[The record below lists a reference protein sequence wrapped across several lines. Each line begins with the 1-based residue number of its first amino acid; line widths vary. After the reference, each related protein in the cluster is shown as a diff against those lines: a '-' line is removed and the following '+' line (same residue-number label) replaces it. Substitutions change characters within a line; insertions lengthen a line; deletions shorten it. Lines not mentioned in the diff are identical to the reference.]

1 MTEAVQQA
9 QAPGTHPAD
18 MERPWPFVPFGANLT
33 VDRAEGPYLYTP
45 EGQRILD
52 AAGGAVV
59 GNIGYGRADVTE
71 AMAAAVRRFGY
82 VVPPFQTDSRLRL
95 VERLRKSWLPAGL
108 DRVHLN
114 SGGSEAMEVALKLA
128 RQVHV
133 ARGEPQRRVVIG
145 RDLSYHGAT
154 IMTLGVG
161 GHAERRAGFE
171 DWLPDWPKAPP
182 HYCLRCPL
190 GLSRPTCGTA
200 CVDEIDRLIEE
211 SGPRNVA
218 AVIAEPVVG
227 SSGGSFV
234 PPDDY
239 WPRLREICSRH
250 GVLLI
255 ADEVMSGFGRT
266 GAKFAVDH
274 WNVVPDILVGGKG
287 MSGGYAPIAG
297 VYAGEALAAALAETG
312 QQLMYY
318 TYGGHPA
325 ACAAADD
332 VLEIMEREDMVA
344 RVAALEPRMEA
355 ALAPLRQHPNVA
367 EVRGKGLLWSIEMV
381 RDRDTLDRFPVEAGL
396 SFKVVSEGLSR
407 GVFFYPGG
415 TKVHRDIVTLGP
427 PFVVTEADID
437 LIGAVLRDSID
448 AAVAACG

>member
-1 MTEAVQQA
+1 MDQQS
-9 QAPGTHPAD
+9 PAAD
-18 MERPWPFVPFGANLT
+18 PMHGQPWPFVPFGANLT

-45 EGQRILD
+45 QGQRILD

-59 GNIGYGRADVTE
+59 GNIGYGRAEVSE
-71 AMAAAVRRFGY
+71 AIATAVQRFGY
-82 VVPPFQTDSRLRL
+82 VVPPFQTETRLAL
-95 VERLRKSWLPAGL
+95 VERLQRHWLPPGL
-108 DRVHLN
+108 TRVHLN

-128 RQVHV
+128 RQYHV
-133 ARGEPQRRVVIG
+133 ARGEPQRQIVIG

-154 IMTLGVG
+154 VMTLAVG

-200 CVDEIDRLIEE
+200 CVDAVERLILDT
-211 SGPRNVA
+211 GPDRVA
-218 AVIAEPVVG
+218 AFIAEPVVG
-227 SSGGSFV
+227 ASGGAFV

-274 WNVVPDILVGGKG
+274 WGCVPDILVGGKG

-297 VYAGEALAAALAETG
+297 VYASAALAAPLAATG

-325 ACAAADD
+325 ACAAANA
-332 VLEIMEREDMVA
+332 VLEVMEREDLVA
-344 RVAALEPRMEA
+344 RAAALEPVMAA
-355 ALAPLRQHPNVA
+355 ALAPLKQHPNVA
-367 EVRGKGLLWSIEMV
+367 EVRGKGLLWAVELV
-381 RDRDTLDRFPVEAGL
+381 RDRDRLERFPVETGL
-396 SFKVVSEGLSR
+396 SFRIVQEGLAR

-415 TKVHRDIVTLGP
+415 TRVHRDIVTLGP
-427 PFVVTEADID
+427 PFIVGEADIA
-437 LIGAVLRDSID
+437 LIGQVLRDSID
-448 AAVAACG
+448 AAVATA